1 MKKLI
6 VVVVCL
12 SLVVAMLAGCS
23 APAAP
28 AASEAAAAPAAS
40 EAAAPAASEAAAPA
54 DDAADMEVP
63 AEAVATPEAPAAGAN
78 RPQMTE
84 QEAKDAKW
92 AGSIAT
98 AKNVFFVGMKYGYE
112 QAAAEYGIKD
122 FTTYDG
128 QDDPAVQVS
137 QFEDILQSGA
147 DILLANPVQ
156 ADPITPFA
164 EKAFDEGLP
173 VIYVDRGPSTD
184 KYLCFLQSDNVELGR
199 MGGQYIVDFL
209 SAKNGEATGKVIELE
224 GVQGASPTLLRGQ
237 GFHEIV
243 DPLTGIEV
251 IKDVGNFDQQVSLD
265 VTTNLL
271 QAHDDVQAIF
281 THNDD
286 NALGAYKALKSND
299 NYGGK
304 LVGEDGHVCI
314 TGIDGTFEGL
324 QAIKAGEIDATM
336 AQNPMTM
343 TMEATRLGLEYLQGK
358 DIPKDVLWELKSITK
373 DNVDDPDN
381 WGLAVNNYMEST
393 GQ

>member
-1 MKKLI
+1 MKKII
-6 VVVVCL
+6 VLVVCL
-12 SLVVAMLAGCS
+12 SLAVAMLASCS

-28 AASEAAAAPAAS
+28 AASESAAPASAAPASEAPAAS
-40 EAAAPAASEAAAPA
+40 EAPKAEPE
-54 DDAADMEVP
+54 MEVP
-63 AEAVATPEAPAAGAN
+63 AEAVATPEAAAPGTN

-164 EKAFDEGLP
+164 EKAFDEGMP

-209 SAKNGEATGKVIELE
+209 TAKNGDATGKVIELE

-286 NALGAYKALKSND
+286 NALGAYKALKAND

-304 LVGEDGHVCI
+304 LVGEEGHVCI
-314 TGIDGTFEGL
+314 TGIDGTYEGL

-373 DNVDDPDN
+373 ENVDDPDN
-381 WGLAVNNYMEST
+381 WGLAVNNYMEGSA
-393 GQ
+393 Q